1 MLRRRIQPFTLYL
14 ILCFSA
20 DFLFWLIF
28 TIDSVYHVTVVKL
41 TPFQLVIVGTIL
53 EASTFAFEIPTGI
66 LADVKSRRLSI
77 IIGYVVMGIG
87 FVIEGSLPF
96 FWAVAL
102 AQVVWGLGYTFTSGA
117 TQAWIV
123 DEVGDERAT
132 QAFLRGSQIARI
144 GSLVAIPFSVLLGLV
159 AVALPVVTGG
169 ALMIL
174 LAGFLA
180 LTMSEA
186 GFQPTPPAERTTW
199 GMMLKTAQDAR
210 QLTRRQPILLT
221 LLGIMFF
228 YGLYSEGLDRLWTAH
243 VLENF
248 TVPWLDVLKPA
259 VWFGAIRAV
268 DALGG
273 IAATEIVRRRADTR
287 RADGLT
293 RFLMLNAGLTVAALA
308 GFALV
313 RNFWGALA
321 LFWTLGMLRAVVDP
335 LYNAWFNQRIDDSQ
349 VRATMFSV
357 TSQMNA
363 IGQVVGGPAV
373 GAIGNRSI
381 RAALVASALL
391 LSPVLPLY
399 EVVRRRRDAET
410 RRHGDTKEIR

>member
-1 MLRRRIQPFTLYL
+1 LRRRIQPFTLYL
-14 ILCFSA
+14 ILCFSS

-28 TIDSVYHVTVVKL
+28 TIDLVYHVTVVEL

-87 FVIEGSLPF
+87 FIVEGSLPL

-117 TQAWIV
+117 TQAWIA
-123 DEVGDERAT
+123 DEVGEARAAR
-132 QAFLRGSQIARI
+132 AFLRGAQIARI

-159 AVALPVVTGG
+159 AVALPVVMGG

-186 GFQPTPPAERTTW
+186 GFKPTPPAERTTW

-248 TVPWLDVLKPA
+248 TVPWLDALEPA

-273 IAATEIVRRRADTR
+273 IAATEIVRRRVDTR

-308 GFALV
+308 GFALA

-321 LFWTLGMLRAVVDP
+321 LFWAVGMLRAVVDP

-357 TSQMNA
+357 TSQVNA

-373 GAIGNRSI
+373 GAVGNRSI

-399 EVVRRRRDAET
+399 EVIRRRGDAEEKA
-410 RRHGDTKEIR
+410 GL